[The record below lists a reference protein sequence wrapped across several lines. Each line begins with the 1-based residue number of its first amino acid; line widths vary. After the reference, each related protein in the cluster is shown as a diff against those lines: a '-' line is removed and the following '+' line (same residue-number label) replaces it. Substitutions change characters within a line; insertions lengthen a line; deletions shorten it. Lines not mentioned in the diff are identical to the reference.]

1 MSHMHVQQKQEEKN
15 GFWQIFLSSFPCLFR
30 MQCSCIGIKKF
41 EYYSFASIIFIVD
54 QSVCCG
60 LLWFDLPCKVVEM
73 DKKKVNWLID
83 FVTNGEDSSNVDSA
97 EEKEIVIL
105 PSIERAEDKTDC
117 NSDISDD
124 EKEGFTH
131 ICLIVCWQLLAQQT
145 LSNKILMKAIK
156 LVMMNHTSNI
166 LRDRIKTRKK
176 RYCDII
182 ILLIQMNYQQN
193 YPTP

>member
-1 MSHMHVQQKQEEKN
+1 
-15 GFWQIFLSSFPCLFR
+15 
-30 MQCSCIGIKKF
+30 MQCSCIVIKKF
-41 EYYSFASIIFIVD
+41 EYYSFASIIFIAD
-54 QSVCCG
+54 QSVCYG
-60 LLWFDLPCKVVEM
+60 LLWFDLPCKVVET

-105 PSIERAEDKTDC
+105 PSIKRAEDKTDC

-124 EKEGFTH
+124 ENEGFTL

-156 LVMMNHTSNI
+156 LVMMNHMSNL

-176 RYCDII
+176 RYCDIM

>member
-1 MSHMHVQQKQEEKN
+1 M
-15 GFWQIFLSSFPCLFR
+15 
-30 MQCSCIGIKKF
+30 
-41 EYYSFASIIFIVD
+41 
-54 QSVCCG
+54 
-60 LLWFDLPCKVVEM
+60 
-73 DKKKVNWLID
+73 ID

-124 EKEGFTH
+124 ENEGFTL
-131 ICLIVCWQLLAQQT
+131 ICLIVCLQLLAQQT

-156 LVMMNHTSNI
+156 LVMMNHMSNL

-176 RYCDII
+176 RYCDIM